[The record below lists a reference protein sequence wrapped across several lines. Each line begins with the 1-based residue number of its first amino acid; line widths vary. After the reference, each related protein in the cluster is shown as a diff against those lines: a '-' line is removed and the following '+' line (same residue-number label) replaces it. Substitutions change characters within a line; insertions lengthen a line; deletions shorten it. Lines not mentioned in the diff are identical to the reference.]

1 MFSISSVERKQYVF
15 HGAIAYGRTVVSFSV
30 KLLPTNSRNLL
41 NFLWDNSQNVADDQH
56 GHTNTA
62 LASEKEARK
71 WYIVLLIRSTG
82 CTRSLSS
89 LDQSIE
95 NALTPS
101 VSEHKYMELNL
112 FDLRFLSETNSCNFS
127 LLIPLLTIKLL
138 SKLSVYQKTFFED
151 FRE

>member
-62 LASEKEARK
+62 LASEKEVYCFTYTINRLHK
-71 WYIVLLIRSTG
+71 EFKLIG
-82 CTRSLSS
+82 
-89 LDQSIE
+89 
-95 NALTPS
+95 P
-101 VSEHKYMELNL
+101 
-112 FDLRFLSETNSCNFS
+112 
-127 LLIPLLTIKLL
+127 
-138 SKLSVYQKTFFED
+138 VY
-151 FRE
+151 